1 MDTKVIAVVEA
12 ANVLGEGV
20 VWDGV
25 EERVL
30 WTDIEGRALWSYDP
44 ATGNAVSRGLPDRL
58 ACFAPL
64 AGGRIAAGFVGG
76 VRRYDPRSGV
86 GSEFVPVE
94 ADEPATRVNDGKL
107 DRAGRLVFGTM
118 DEGNGE
124 TQPIGGVW
132 TWDGMRT
139 PRKLFGGIIVS
150 NSIAF
155 SPEGDR
161 MYFADSPTRTIWVFD
176 YDVIAGEPS
185 NRRVFA
191 QTTAGYPDGSCVDAD
206 GCLWNAEWEGGCITR
221 YTPDGRVDRR
231 IALPV
236 SRPTCPAFG
245 GPDQDTLYITSA
257 RRGFDE
263 ARLAAEPLAGSLLAL
278 RPGVSGLEDARFAG
292 E

>member
-1 MDTKVIAVVEA
+1 MSAKVYTVVEA
-12 ANVLGEGV
+12 RNLLGEGI

-25 EERVL
+25 AEQVL
-30 WTDIEGRALWSYDP
+30 WTDIHGKALWSYEP
-44 ATGNAVSRGLPDRL
+44 ASGEALSRALPERL

-94 ADEPATRVNDGKL
+94 DDIPATRLNDGKL

-124 TQPIGGVW
+124 TQPIGAVW
-132 TWDGMRT
+132 SWDGMRA
-139 PRKLFGGIIVS
+139 PRKLFGGVIVT

-176 YDVIAGEPS
+176 YDVTTGEPS

-191 QTTAGYPDGSCVDAD
+191 QTSGSYPDGSCVDAD
-206 GCLWNAEWEGGCITR
+206 GCLWNAEWDGSCVTR
-221 YTPDGRVDRR
+221 YTPEGRIDRK

-245 GPDQDTLYITSA
+245 GPEQDVLYLTSA
-257 RRGFDE
+257 RIGLD
-263 ARLAAEPLAGSLLAL
+263 AVRLAEEPLAGSLFAV
-278 RPGVSGLEDARFAG
+278 RPGVTGLEDARFAG